1 MIITI
6 DGPAGSG
13 KSTIAKMLA
22 KKLGVLHF
30 NSGSLFRGITAY
42 LRHKNFDFST
52 LKAKTKF
59 KDINLSVEF
68 INNEQ
73 HVFVNGIDFFSKLR
87 DNEVSKLTPLVS
99 ENIQLRQIIDI
110 CLKNFCNSN
119 TVLIEGR
126 DMGSYVF
133 PNAEIK
139 IFLTSSLEV
148 RAERRFK
155 QEQEKG
161 SNITLEQIK
170 AEIKARD
177 DFDKNKKIA
186 PFKIPDGAI
195 IIDSS
200 QLNIEETIDEILKHI
215 SI

>member
-13 KSTIAKMLA
+13 KSTIAKKLA
-22 KKLGVLHF
+22 QKLNMMHF
-30 NSGSLFRGITAY
+30 NGGSLFRGVTAY
-42 LRHKNFDFST
+42 LHHLNFDFST

-59 KDINLSVEF
+59 KDIELTVDY

-73 HVFVNGIDFFSKLR
+73 HVFVNGIDFFNHLR
-87 DNEVSKLTPLVS
+87 DNEISNLTPLVG
-99 ENIQLRQIIDI
+99 ENIQLRSLIDQ
-110 CLKNFCNSN
+110 CLKSFCN
-119 TVLIEGR
+119 THDVVIEGR

-148 RAERRFK
+148 RAQRRFK

-200 QLNIEETIDEILKHI
+200 NLNVEETVDLIIEKINL
-215 SI
+215 